1 MDGRVMGLDYGERRI
16 GVALSDPLGI
26 TAQPLLT
33 LQRTALDADLQALA
47 GLARDHDVR
56 RVVIGLPLSL
66 DGTRGERV
74 RKTEEF
80 AARLGKRTGLP
91 VESWDERLTSVQA
104 ERALLEADLSRKRR
118 RDVIDMTAAVLILQ
132 GWLDAQAVKD
142 KGAAEEGS

>member
-1 MDGRVMGLDYGERRI
+1 
-16 GVALSDPLGI
+16 
-26 TAQPLLT
+26 
-33 LQRTALDADLQALA
+33 
-47 GLARDHDVR
+47 
-56 RVVIGLPLSL
+56 VVIGLPLSL